1 MAVITLFSGFPYTR
15 GYSMDLTS
23 IQNREKRGIGNQF
36 CFIKEK
42 KTRAH
47 HYAKGSFKD
56 YLEMCQQC
64 SAFNVRNPLSLTQR
78 FHKGC
83 YEKQVRGF

>member
-1 MAVITLFSGFPYTR
+1 
-15 GYSMDLTS
+15 MDLTS

-42 KTRAH
+42 KTWAR

-56 YLEMCQQC
+56 YLEMCFNWLSNGAQQ
-64 SAFNVRNPLSLTQR
+64 RN
-78 FHKGC
+78 
-83 YEKQVRGF
+83 